1 MSQYKIERWD
11 VVMFG
16 NSSTRVPMIYIKPD
30 LSFLKFVR
38 ENHFAVVCEISGTG
52 TVYDGKKIPGIM
64 DKSCY
69 IPNGRP
75 NFFDKNGYYVVT
87 LWSNWYGYPVP
98 GKEGLVKFLS

>member
-1 MSQYKIERWD
+1 
-11 VVMFG
+11 MFG

-30 LSFLKFVR
+30 LSLLKFVR
-38 ENHFAVVCEISGTG
+38 ENHFVVACEISGTG